1 MSWYPPAPAWGA
13 PGPVAAPAP
22 VRLRDHSSGPTVL
35 VLGFLALYGL
45 FPLGIVAWVM
55 ANKALKEVD
64 QDRYAWNNRGSLVV
78 GRVLG
83 AIGAVVSGLFV
94 MMIVT
99 TIWVV
104 ASSNDTHRHVDP
116 KTGKAV
122 ESGAVA
128 VHPHA
133 DLPGAFG
140 PPAAA

>member
-1 MSWYPPAPAWGA
+1 MSWYPPGPAGGA
-13 PGPVAAPAP
+13 PGPMAGPAP
-22 VRLRDHSSGPTVL
+22 VRLRDHRSGPTVL
-35 VLGFLALYGL
+35 ILGFLSLYGL
-45 FPLGIVAWVM
+45 FPLGIVAWAM
-55 ANKALKEVD
+55 ANNALKEVD
-64 QDRYAWNNRGSLVV
+64 ADRYAWNNRGSLVV

-83 AIGAVVSGLFV
+83 AVGAVVSGLFV
-94 MMIVT
+94 MLIVT

-104 ASSNDTHRHVDP
+104 ANGTEHHVDP
-116 KTGKAV
+116 KTGKVV